1 MPETIRNSDFFK
13 STKEVIQGLYDQKE
27 KNTSRNLTD
36 QLNKISII
44 EKKIVELDLI
54 CKSENSAT
62 QDILKL
68 KNSVETL
75 EYRQHVEVSE
85 LNQQIKT

>member
-62 QDILKL
+62 KDILKL
-68 KNSVETL
+68 KNESDNKE
-75 EYRQHVEVSE
+75 
-85 LNQQIKT
+85 I